1 MAHPGVASTN
11 VVSSKGNSVARWF
24 KWLATKLLPIFVH
37 STAKAS
43 LGLLKCV
50 ANKSIKNGTYLGPR
64 GLFHIGGYP
73 KAIKPSRYFQI
84 NNAQLI
90 LETEDI
96 ISKLK

>member
-1 MAHPGVASTN
+1 MNGFDKVID
-11 VVSSKGNSVARWF
+11 VVRACIRTIYNAPE
-24 KWLATKLLPIFVH
+24 T
-37 STAKAS
+37 
-43 LGLLKCV
+43 
-50 ANKSIKNGTYLGPR
+50 IKNGTYLGPR

-73 KAIKPSRYFQI
+73 KTIKPSRYFQK